1 MREQLVPPKVARP
14 SSFLKDLWNI
24 LISFGRVGLFSL
36 GGGNGM
42 IKMISEETV
51 DIRKW
56 MSGDEFG
63 SLLGMTFL
71 FPGLTACKLSGMV
84 GYRVAGI
91 SGLVLAT
98 LAINVPGIILTSI
111 GFSLLLNYTHVP
123 FVAELLTAMGYA
135 AMALIAAVLWDM
147 IMPAARQRKYWIGIG
162 LTVAFFL
169 AMELFH
175 EPVIAALLV
184 YLALYIAAPF
194 WTPADEAPHPRET
207 KLSKPIHH

>member
-1 MREQLVPPKVARP
+1 MSDLVEPPKAAKG
-14 SSFLKDLWNI
+14 SNFLKDLWNI

-51 DIRKW
+51 RIRKW
-56 MSGDEFG
+56 MSDEEFG

-91 SGLVLAT
+91 TGLVLAA
-98 LAINVPGIILTSI
+98 LAINIPGIILTSV

-123 FVAELLTAMGYA
+123 FVAELLTAMSYA

-147 IMPAARQRKYWIGIG
+147 IVPAARRRKYWIGIG

-169 AMELFH
+169 AMEMFH
-175 EPVIAALLV
+175 EPVIATLLI

-194 WTPADEAPHPRET
+194 WTPADETPHPLET
-207 KLSKPIHH
+207 KPSKPIHH